1 MAVGI
6 EFVFS
11 VLQGFFQAWQ
21 FFADEGQ
28 AAGCDLDVA
37 FAILRNIVVGNAVED
52 DAGPFRVGAGKGKVD
67 DGAGFTFADDRQ
79 FVLDVFDGADAG
91 KFG

>member
-21 FFADEGQ
+21 FFADKGQ
-28 AAGCDLDVA
+28 TAGCDLDVA
-37 FAILRNIVVGNAVED
+37 FAVLRNVVVGNAVED

-79 FVLDVFDGADAG
+79 FVLDVFDRADTG
-91 KFG
+91 ELG

>member
-1 MAVGI
+1 MLAVGI

-11 VLQGFFQAWQ
+11 VLQGFFQARQ
-21 FFADEGQ
+21 FFADESQ

-37 FAILRNIVVGNAVED
+37 FAVLRNVVVGNAVEN
-52 DAGPFRVGAGKGKVD
+52 DAGAFRVGAGKGKVD

-79 FVLDVFDGADAG
+79 FALDVFDGADA
-91 KFG
+91 

>member
-6 EFVFS
+6 EFVLS

-28 AAGCDLDVA
+28 TAGCNLDVS
-37 FAILRNIVVGNAVED
+37 FAVLRNIVVGNAVED
-52 DAGPFRVGAGKGKVD
+52 DAGTFRVGTGKGKVD

-79 FVLDVFDGADAG
+79 FVLNVFDGADAG
-91 KFG
+91 ELG